1 MSIKVLTIINP
12 TSGKGNIINKLDEI
26 KNNIESQNMEI
37 EIFSTKK
44 EYNAKKIVEENVDD
58 KDLILICGGDGTL
71 NETITGMM
79 QKGVKNVSLSFI
91 PFGTT
96 NDLARTLG
104 LPLKNINV
112 IKNLLNSKAKLI
124 DIGKFNEDKY
134 FCYVAAFGL
143 ITDVSYMTSQKAKHR
158 YGRMAYY
165 INAIKELRNIPAY
178 QMKIEYD
185 GKKVEGEFIYGGVT
199 NSESIAGFRWFEKG
213 EILLDDGKF
222 EGVFIKKPKNI
233 LGYFKILKSFFRKDY
248 TDNNNILFIQ
258 ANHIKVESQDRIRWT
273 IDGEFA
279 GEQNVV
285 DIQNCEKSVEFAIC
299 NSEKI

>member
-37 EIFSTKK
+37 EIFLTKK